1 MYLPT
6 QSRVVTISGAALP
19 QLAGQPILLP
29 MRLHGREA
37 LGKLYEYSLEL
48 KTLNSPAL
56 PVFEARERI
65 EPDKLIGTEIVVSI
79 EFDGKGTFK
88 PGVAGGA
95 GLGNLGAGKREI
107 VGLVTEVI
115 FTGEDDR
122 CAYYE
127 MRVRPWLWLAT
138 LNREN
143 RIFQNRNVV
152 EITEAILGSSA
163 YPFKYESRLGAG
175 VLRGVYPKR
184 DYVRQLWESDFK
196 FLTRL
201 WREWGIY
208 YFMDGSTL
216 VLCDSPGAH
225 QPHENMYDTILYRAP
240 DGARIDEEHIH
251 RLKVSRLLTAGSV
264 RLIDYDPTR
273 SRATLSSVVDRYS
286 EIPFSNAEHYAWGDY
301 SQPLSGTMGLSG
313 APNDYA
319 REALHLA
326 GVRADAERC
335 RSLRAKGRGNLRGL
349 ATGHTFHVEGHPQ
362 QRAIVEYLV
371 VAAATDIRN
380 NDEHSGGAA
389 YQCATDFVVQPANA
403 FFRNRP
409 KRKPPCGPETAVVV
423 GPVDQPLW
431 VDGYARV
438 KIQFIWDR
446 VGERNE
452 NSSCWVRVSSPWQ
465 GNGFGFVAL
474 PRIGQE
480 VTVSYHEGDADKPY
494 VSDRQVNQFNQPPW
508 ELPENQALMGWRS
521 MGLTGSQANQVV
533 ADDTPQKLQVQV
545 TSDHAQSRLVLGYNT
560 RIEGRQGR
568 RQERGEG
575 FELATMAWGVV
586 RANQGM
592 LITTEAREGAD
603 RPVKDMAET
612 VQRLSQAHMQH
623 ADLSQL
629 AQRHEAQTMELSQ
642 HDVTS
647 GIKEQNDEV
656 LGDVVSAENAF
667 PEMTRPNLVQ
677 ASAAGIVTTAAE
689 STHQAS
695 MKDHAVTAGRDLS
708 VSAGRSMLVAVRG
721 ALSFFAARLGLKL
734 VAAAGKVE
742 VEAQSDA
749 MSLAALKDVAITS
762 TEGKLVLNA
771 AKEIWI
777 GVGGSYIHMTPSG
790 IVSGTTG
797 QILEKCAKWDKASAD
812 SMRLPLPDLPTGEM
826 TSEWVTFVDHATG
839 KPVEHFPYR
848 LDAGGGRIVEGVAD
862 RSGRSAEVLAPTSR
876 DVQVTTSVPKHEP
889 DTYHIPYRDVLDNAV

>member
-6 QSRVVTISGAALP
+6 QSRVVMISGTALP
-19 QLAGQPILLP
+19 QFAGQPILVP
-29 MRLHGREA
+29 MRIRGKEA
-37 LGKLYEYSLEL
+37 LGKLYEYTLRL
-48 KTLNSPAL
+48 KTLNLPTL
-56 PVFEARERI
+56 PVYAARERI
-65 EPDKLIGTEIVVSI
+65 EPEKLIGTEIVISI
-79 EFDGKGTFK
+79 EFDGNGTFEA
-88 PGVAGGA
+88 GVAGGA
-95 GLGNLGAGKREI
+95 GLGNFGAGKREI
-107 VGLVTEVI
+107 VGLIAELI
-115 FTGEDDR
+115 FTGENER
-122 CAYYE
+122 SAYYE
-127 MRVRPWLWLAT
+127 IRVRPWLWLAT

-163 YPFKYESRLGAG
+163 YPFTYELRLGPEG
-175 VLRGVYPKR
+175 LRGIYPTR
-184 DYVRQLWESDFK
+184 DYVRQLWESDFE

-225 QPHENMYDTILYRAP
+225 KPHENMYETILYRAR
-240 DGARIDEEHIH
+240 DGARIDEEHVH

-264 RLIDYDPTR
+264 SAIDYDPTR
-273 SRATLSSVVDRYS
+273 SRATLSGVVDRHS
-286 EIPFSNAEHYAWGDY
+286 DVPFGNAEHYVWGDY
-301 SQPLSGTMGLSG
+301 SQPLAGTMGLSG

-319 REALHLA
+319 REAHYLA
-326 GVRADAERC
+326 GVRVDAERC

-349 ATGHTFHVEGHPQ
+349 ATGHTFHLEGHPQ
-362 QRAIVEYLV
+362 QRVDAEYLV
-371 VAAATDIRN
+371 IETAIDIRN
-380 NDEHSGGAA
+380 NDELSGGEP
-389 YQCATDFVVQPANA
+389 YRCVTDFAVQPANA
-403 FFRNRP
+403 FFRNRL

-423 GPVDQPLW
+423 GPENQPLW

-438 KIQFIWDR
+438 KVQFVWDR
-446 VGERNE
+446 VGERDE

-465 GNGFGFVAL
+465 GSGFGFVAL

-508 ELPENQALMGWRS
+508 ELPKNHALMGWRS

-533 ADDTPQKLQVQV
+533 VDDTPGQLQVQV

-560 RIEGRQGR
+560 RIEGRPGR
-568 RQERGEG
+568 QQARGEG

-586 RANQGM
+586 RANRGM
-592 LITTEAREGAD
+592 LITTEAREGAN
-603 RPVKDMAET
+603 RSAKDMAET
-612 VQRLSQAHMQH
+612 VQRLTQACTQH
-623 ADLSQL
+623 EDLSQL
-629 AQRHEAQTMELSQ
+629 AQRHEAQAAALSQ
-642 HDVTS
+642 RDVTD
-647 GIKEQNDEV
+647 GINAQNDEV
-656 LGDVVSAENAF
+656 RGDAISAENAF

-695 MKDHAVTAGRDLS
+695 VKDHAITAGRDMS
-708 VSAGRSMLVAVRG
+708 VSGGRSMLVAVRG

-771 AKEIWI
+771 AREIWI
-777 GVGGSYIHMTPSG
+777 GVGGSYICITPSG
-790 IVSGTTG
+790 IVNGTTG

-812 SMRLPLPDLPTGEM
+812 SKRLPLPDLPTGAM
-826 TSEWVTFVDHATG
+826 TGEWVTFVDHATG
-839 KPVEHFPYR
+839 KPVGHFPYR
-848 LDAGGGRIVEGVAD
+848 LDAGDGRIVEGVSSAN
-862 RSGRSAEVLAPTSR
+862 GRTAEVLAPTSR
-876 DVQVTTSVPKHEP
+876 EVRITTSVPKHDQ
-889 DTYHIPYRDVLDNAV
+889 DTYHIPYRDVLDNAI